1 MDLRNI
7 SLSEWIQTQ
16 KHTYKMVLL
25 VGNSGQE
32 DEICTDRKH
41 IGACAGSVLT
51 VVCKED
57 AQGNFGD
64 DGNILFLE

>member
-1 MDLRNI
+1 MA
-7 SLSEWIQTQ
+7 
-16 KHTYKMVLL
+16 LL
-25 VGNSGQE
+25 VGNSGQK

-41 IGACAGSVLT
+41 IGACAGSVLM

-57 AQGNFGD
+57 GQGNFGD